1 MNEIQL
7 LPPAKKYLKKLK
19 DEQLINLFKET
30 LETIRDNPTIG
41 QTKTGD
47 LNGIYTYGF
56 RHQKT
61 DYRIAYKV
69 STNADGTLTIVI
81 MIGSREN
88 FYEELKSYL
97 K

>member
-1 MNEIQL
+1 MNEIKL

-56 RHQKT
+56 RYQKT

-88 FYEELKSYL
+88 FYTELKSYL